1 MKYQNGQPLLGLAP
15 AGVLDR
21 HSQPNFQT
29 SGYSTDE
36 KSNPWVRRDVSP
48 AFDVHRLGA
57 FSQLAKH
64 GSQQDDQKRLTPGA
78 ARATAKALATSA

>member
-1 MKYQNGQPLLGLAP
+1 MPPKCRMNKASADTCGA
-15 AGVLDR
+15 
-21 HSQPNFQT
+21 
-29 SGYSTDE
+29 DE

-64 GSQQDDQKRLTPGA
+64 DSQQDDQKRLTPGA